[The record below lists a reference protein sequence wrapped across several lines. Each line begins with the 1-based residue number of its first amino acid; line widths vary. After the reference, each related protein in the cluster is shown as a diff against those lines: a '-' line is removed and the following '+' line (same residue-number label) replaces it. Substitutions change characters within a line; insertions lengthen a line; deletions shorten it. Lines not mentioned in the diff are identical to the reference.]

1 MTMELDYNR
10 DLYGVEHEAGPFE
23 VNAELIETFTRS
35 IGETNPVFTHAAAAQ
50 AAGYTDVLAPPTLVT
65 MLVRNVE
72 LPDIDLKFGR
82 ARFHAGQ
89 RVQARAPIVA
99 GDSLMAS
106 SHLKEVYP
114 QDRAQRHHG
123 IHRMGD
129 HLHQPER
136 RSGRRRPGI
145 LRLQGVMQTMAD
157 RSSTLFD
164 DIEMGDEIGPIEL
177 VATDE
182 NVSTFCEL
190 WGNPMPN
197 RFTSP
202 GSSRGRRPAR
212 SHSARW

>member
-50 AAGYTDVLAPPTLVT
+50 AAGYTGVLAPPTLVT

-114 QDRAQRHHG
+114 KTG
-123 IHRMGD
+123 
-129 HLHQPER
+129 
-136 RSGRRRPGI
+136 RSGTMVFTVWETTFTN
-145 LRLQGVMQTMAD
+145 QNGVVVAD
-157 RSSTLFD
+157 VQESY
-164 DIEMGDEIGPIEL
+164 
-177 VATDE
+177 A
-182 NVSTFCEL
+182 
-190 WGNPMPN
+190 
-197 RFTSP
+197 
-202 GSSRGRRPAR
+202 SRE
-212 SHSARW
+212 